1 MTTVSEHERKRLER
15 LRRTLLNLVTQ
26 HRDDHPEDTHTLDV
40 RIVPKE
46 SAQRV
51 A

>member
-1 MTTVSEHERKRLER
+1 VSEQEQKRLER
-15 LRRTLLNLVTQ
+15 LRRTLMNLVVQ
-26 HRDDHPEDTHTLDV
+26 HRDDHPNDTHTLDI